1 MRAFRI
7 PLKVRIMRLDPV
19 LSLAVLSISLLSI
32 LTITSG
38 FDVFGTSKLV
48 IQILAVLM
56 GCGFMFLFSFYDY
69 EEAAKKFWVPLIIF
83 SFFLL
88 LFTSLFGSS
97 EGTNSAWIRFGPIGI
112 QPSEFVKLAFI
123 ISFGRHLDM
132 VKENINH
139 IKNLVG
145 LILHVG
151 FIIGSV
157 LLTGDL
163 GSALVFLVIAA
174 VMLFCAGLSL
184 WYFAGAALTGVI
196 AFPFI
201 WSRLAEYQ
209 KQRILVGFNP
219 ELDPYDKGHQALL
232 SREAVA
238 SGGFFGN
245 GFNGG
250 SVYKSLYASSTD
262 FIFSTMLEKF
272 GFIAGLLL
280 FVLLT
285 VIVVRLIKIALNS
298 KRSMGA
304 YMCAGVIALIVAQ
317 SAENIGMCLAMLPVV
332 GITLPFMSYGGSSV
346 LSLYMIMGL
355 VQSIH
360 TNSNKYNFDRD
371 SSL

>member
-1 MRAFRI
+1 MRAFSI
-7 PLKVRIMRLDPV
+7 PLKVRILRLDPILA
-19 LSLAVLSISLLSI
+19 LSVIAVSFLSI
-32 LTITSG
+32 LTLISG
-38 FDVFGTSKLV
+38 NDVFSTSKLI
-48 IQILAVLM
+48 IQIFAVVI
-56 GCGFMFLFSFYDY
+56 GCGFMFIFSFYDY
-69 EEAAKKFWVPLIIF
+69 EEAAKKFWIPLIIF

-88 LFTSLFGSS
+88 LFTSVFGSS

-139 IKNLVG
+139 IKSLIG
-145 LILHVG
+145 LLLHIG
-151 FIIGSV
+151 TIIGAV
-157 LLTGDL
+157 LITGDL

-174 VMLFCAGLSL
+174 VMMFCAGLSL
-184 WYFAGAALTGVI
+184 WYFAGAGLAGVI
-196 AFPFI
+196 GFPFL
-201 WSRLAEYQ
+201 WSQLAEYQ

-219 ELDPYDKGHQALL
+219 EMDPYDKGHQALL
-232 SREAVA
+232 SREAIS

-250 SVYKSLYASSTD
+250 SVYKSLYAANTD

-272 GFIAGLLL
+272 GFIAGLIL

-285 VIVVRLIKIALNS
+285 IIVIRLIKIALTS
-298 KRSMGA
+298 KKTMGA
-304 YMCAGVIALIVAQ
+304 YMCAGVTALIIAQ
-317 SAENIGMCLAMLPVV
+317 TAENIGMCLAMLPVV